1 MQPHWSPGCAP
12 ARCKC
17 NRQLKIQ
24 PICRRTKLHTGF
36 RRSARD
42 DACTRAGRC
51 GRCDLVSLLLFT
63 LSIGQGWP
71 GICIRSRAYRLSTV
85 AFGALGSNW
94 DANIP
99 VWLREEACRFCILV
113 RCAGDTHAVT
123 TCTVSRFTLYPFF
136 GDASAAGLLAS
147 SRTQPL
153 SIATSRR
160 LPAIS

>member
-1 MQPHWSPGCAP
+1 MHAPIASKPCFAGRQAARRHGKLFHSPLLCILP
-12 ARCKC
+12 AEQAASCKC

-99 VWLREEACRFCILV
+99 VWLREEACRYRPSPCLSCHQLIMY
-113 RCAGDTHAVT
+113 AG
-123 TCTVSRFTLYPFF
+123 
-136 GDASAAGLLAS
+136 SAF
-147 SRTQPL
+147 
-153 SIATSRR
+153 
-160 LPAIS
+160 